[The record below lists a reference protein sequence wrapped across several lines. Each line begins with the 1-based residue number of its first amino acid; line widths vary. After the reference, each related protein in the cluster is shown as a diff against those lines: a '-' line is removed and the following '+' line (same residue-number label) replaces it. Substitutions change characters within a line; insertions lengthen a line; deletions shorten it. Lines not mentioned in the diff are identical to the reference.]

1 MSVLVRDPTNS
12 KTYAFIKGAPE
23 RMYSNSI
30 NKPQNFDHV
39 LETLSLG
46 GYRTI
51 AIGYK
56 EVNAGEVN
64 NYLGDNR

>member
-1 MSVLVRDPTNS
+1 MSVLIRDPTSNRV
-12 KTYAFIKGAPE
+12 YAFIKGAPE
-23 RMYSNSI
+23 RIYSNSI
-30 NKPQNFDHV
+30 NKPQNFDHL
-39 LETLSLG
+39 LETLSMG

-56 EVNAGEVN
+56 EVNGGEVN